1 MPSGRF
7 SRNRTGRSHAR
18 FLVTPEPLFATRK
31 RAGTACPV
39 RLTDKFKALLE
50 NRMALFVRNE
60 NASFH
65 HFNKTEQTITFLMV
79 YLKNKSG

>member
-1 MPSGRF
+1 M
-7 SRNRTGRSHAR
+7 
-18 FLVTPEPLFATRK
+18 
-31 RAGTACPV
+31 
-39 RLTDKFKALLE
+39 E

-60 NASFH
+60 NASFR